1 MLIHLLGP
9 VRIHDGHQVGLQV
22 ALRPRLRTVLAALAL
37 QPNEPVNMAHLYEW
51 LWDDGRY
58 PSYPAAALHTYVSRL
73 RSALRPLEASIAT
86 ALDSYRLDVD
96 ADEIDAFRFER
107 LVAAGTAHRTMDEV
121 QLHEALELWQGPA
134 LCDIPQTEPACA
146 VRFRL
151 GELRLHAIEARNE
164 ALLHQGLAHQLI
176 GDLMKLTAEFP
187 CHEQFAC
194 QLMTCL
200 ALLGRRI
207 EALDVYQR
215 ICRRLSDDLGIRPGA
230 ELAELHV
237 KLLRGERFGPAE
249 KVTLQARPGTGD
261 SGAALAANEDPGCA
275 PAVSNRT
282 EGVTSPRRP
291 SLVERID
298 EALAESSPGMPSIAV
313 LTGPP
318 GSGATS
324 VALRYAQANH
334 GRYDGSV
341 SFVDLTHRA
350 YAGVR
355 DGRPATAPAW
365 QTAENGRL
373 PPRSADGPAML
384 TILDGAGSTREV
396 LAAIVSCAGHIV
408 VTSSRRLHGLY
419 GAREVRLHAPP
430 APQAAIIFR
439 RMLGRDTDDEH
450 ALYAT
455 IAELCECNLLALAA
469 VAANL
474 SNHVYPSVA
483 AAVEALMV
491 SPAERVAELATGE
504 ISVVGSF
511 ERALGSCSAGEQL
524 LAQEMAARQLGW
536 VSHPELAETSRFP
549 DHIVRSAVH
558 GLVEANLAQAATDT
572 EGTTRYRLSTLCAG
586 TIEFLE
592 HLDDHRVSK
601 PPPKPCS

>member
-1 MLIHLLGP
+1 VLIHLLGP
-9 VRIHDGHQVGLQV
+9 VRIHNGHEVELQ
-22 ALRPRLRTVLAALAL
+22 PRLRTVLAALAL
-37 QPNEPVNMAHLYEW
+37 HPNEPVNMAHLYEW
-51 LWDDGRY
+51 LWDDGGY
-58 PSYPAAALHTYVSRL
+58 PSHPAAALYTYVCRL
-73 RSALRPLEASIAT
+73 RSALGPLEALIAT
-86 ALDSYRLDVD
+86 GLDSYRLDAD
-96 ADEIDAFRFER
+96 ADEIDALRFER
-107 LVAAGTAHRTMDEV
+107 LVAAGTAHRTMDEG
-121 QLHEALELWQGPA
+121 QLREALELWQGPP
-134 LCDIPQTEPACA
+134 LCDIPPTEPACA

-164 ALLHQGLAHQLI
+164 ALLQQGLAHQLI
-176 GDLMKLTAEFP
+176 GDLMKLSAEFP

-207 EALDVYQR
+207 EALGVYQR
-215 ICRRLSDDLGIRPGA
+215 IYRRLGDDLGIRPGP
-230 ELAELHV
+230 ELAALHV
-237 KLLRGERFGPAE
+237 KLLRGEQIGLAG
-249 KVTLQARPGTGD
+249 KVILQARPGTGN
-261 SGAALAANEDPGCA
+261 SGAAFAANQDPGC
-275 PAVSNRT
+275 VSNRDD
-282 EGVTSPRRP
+282 GVTSPWRAC
-291 SLVERID
+291 LVERID
-298 EALAESSPGMPSIAV
+298 EALAESGPGMPSIAV

-341 SFVDLTHRA
+341 SFIDLARRA
-350 YAGVR
+350 HAGDR
-355 DGRPATAPAW
+355 DDLPVTAPAW
-365 QTAENGRL
+365 QTAENSRL
-373 PPRSADGPAML
+373 RPRPAGDSAML
-384 TILDGAGSTREV
+384 TILDGAGSTRQV
-396 LAAIVSCAGHIV
+396 LAAIVSCSGHIV
-408 VTSSRRLHGLY
+408 VTSSRRLPGLY
-419 GAREVRLHAPP
+419 GAREVRLHAPS

-439 RMLGRDTDDEH
+439 RMLGRDTDEEH
-450 ALYAT
+450 GLYAT

-511 ERALGSCSAGEQL
+511 ERALGSCSTEEQL
-524 LAQEMAARQLGW
+524 LAQEMAARPPGW
-536 VSHPELAETSRFP
+536 VSYPELAETSRSP

-558 GLVEANLAQAATDT
+558 GLVEANLAQAATDA

-592 HLDDHRVSK
+592 RLGNVQSSYQTQNINVQRR
-601 PPPKPCS
+601 